1 MKINNLA
8 IALVSLT
15 VMCGAPGFAATLLV
29 TCKNGTRQHMGV
41 VDTNQSS
48 YQNLFG
54 QQVKLEVRG
63 GFLIGNVKVNR
74 GEDTQ
79 FLISLKSG
87 AFSQNDGEIDPYIV
101 CAFKDITDQQPGNP
115 NKTFEKEIRDP
126 HIYEW
131 NPKLPSWHYTF
142 GEGY

>member
-1 MKINNLA
+1 MAHNLA
-8 IALVSLT
+8 IVFVSLT
-15 VMCGAPGFAATLLV
+15 VMCGAPSFAETLLV

-54 QQVKLEVRG
+54 QKVKLEVRG
-63 GFLIGNVKVNR
+63 GFLIGNVKVDR

-101 CAFKDITDQQPGNP
+101 CAFKDITDQEPGNP

-131 NPKLPSWHYTF
+131 NPKLPPWHYTF
-142 GEGY
+142 SEGY